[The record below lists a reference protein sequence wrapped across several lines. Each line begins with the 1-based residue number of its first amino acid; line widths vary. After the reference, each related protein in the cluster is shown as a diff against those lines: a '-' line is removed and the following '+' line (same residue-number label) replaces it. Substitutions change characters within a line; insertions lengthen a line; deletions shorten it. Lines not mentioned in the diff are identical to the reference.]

1 MEAGQAELTEE
12 LEQARATGP
21 EPWGQVG
28 GPLALMVEELV
39 DSEEEARVTGRV
51 LGGVCEASEFSKDC
65 C

>member
-12 LEQARATGP
+12 LKQAGK
-21 EPWGQVG
+21 VG

-39 DSEEEARVTGRV
+39 NSEEEARVTGRV
-51 LGGVCEASEFSKDC
+51 LRGVCEASEFSKHC